1 MTSSVECDFGFAS
14 PRTEQA
20 CDGLTR
26 AGMQG
31 FKRFASTIES
41 ILSIT
46 VLERNG
52 PSVVQ
57 GSHLAIFG
65 IGVITALCCES
76 VSAPFSLRQG
86 DLPFPKERSAVASSS
101 PKIGAINWIL

>member
-41 ILSIT
+41 ILASQFWREMGLQLSKDLT
-46 VLERNG
+46 SPFLG
-52 PSVVQ
+52 SV
-57 GSHLAIFG
+57 
-65 IGVITALCCES
+65 
-76 VSAPFSLRQG
+76 
-86 DLPFPKERSAVASSS
+86 
-101 PKIGAINWIL
+101 

>member
-1 MTSSVECDFGFAS
+1 MTSSVECDFEFTS
-14 PRTEQA
+14 PRTKQA

-65 IGVITALCCES
+65 DQSDHSFML
-76 VSAPFSLRQG
+76 
-86 DLPFPKERSAVASSS
+86 
-101 PKIGAINWIL
+101 